1 MPEGI
6 GVDAGAGAR
15 RFAAGGRAADFFDR
29 LLMAGW
35 PGRLSVIGAGAMGR
49 ALAAGLVR
57 GHPGLAERLALADAV
72 PAALEAAIA
81 DVGGRPAALEEAA
94 AADLVCV
101 AVKPKDA
108 GDAVAEVARSMTPG
122 SVLLSVIAGWDLDRL
137 AAAAPG
143 AALARTMPN
152 LAVRHGAGVVALAT
166 RGLGGEREAELT
178 AFLRP
183 LGAVVPLPEGLF
195 PPATALAGSGPGLL
209 ALVAEGLEEGA
220 VAAGLARPQARELT
234 AAVLAGTA
242 ALLADGTDPA
252 LLRQRVSSPA
262 GATLAGLA
270 VLERGAVRA
279 HVADAVVAAARRSAE
294 L

>member
-1 MPEGI
+1 
-6 GVDAGAGAR
+6 
-15 RFAAGGRAADFFDR
+15 
-29 LLMAGW
+29 MAGPPGAW
-35 PGRLSVIGAGAMGR
+35 PGRVSVVGAGAMGR

-57 GHPGLAERLALADAV
+57 GHRGLDERLELADAV
-72 PAALEAAIA
+72 PAAVEAALA
-81 DVGGRPAALEEAA
+81 DAGGRPASVRDAA
-94 AADLVCV
+94 GADLVCL

-108 GDAVAEVARSMTPG
+108 AAALAEIAPAMG
-122 SVLLSVIAGWDLDRL
+122 SGSALLSVVAGWDLDRL

-152 LAVRHGAGVVALAT
+152 LAVRHGAGIVAMAT
-166 RGLGGEREAELT
+166 RGLEPSRETELR

-183 LGAVVPLPEGLF
+183 LGAVVPLPESLF
-195 PPATALAGSGPGLL
+195 APATALAGSGPGLL

-220 VAAGLARPQARELT
+220 VSAGLSRPQAREMT

-262 GATLAGLA
+262 GTTIAGLA

-279 HVADAVVAAARRSAE
+279 HVADAVLAAAKRAAE